1 MLEEDAAETAAT
13 YGTLIDAIAPLGLA
27 YLSYLADPRKELTK
41 DLRARFGGP
50 VIGNDGF
57 GSVTTREA
65 AQDVLD
71 EGLADLVAVGRLALA
86 NPDLVER
93 WQRDAGLN
101 EPDQATFYGGGAKG
115 YTDYPTLAA

>member
-1 MLEEDAAETAAT
+1 MLLLGSSHASVPGTKVGYSAFAYSSAATVCFESITTRDAAQA
-13 YGTLIDAIAPLGLA
+13 
-27 YLSYLADPRKELTK
+27 
-41 DLRARFGGP
+41 
-50 VIGNDGF
+50 
-57 GSVTTREA
+57 
-65 AQDVLD
+65 VLD

-115 YTDYPTLAA
+115 YIDYPTLAA